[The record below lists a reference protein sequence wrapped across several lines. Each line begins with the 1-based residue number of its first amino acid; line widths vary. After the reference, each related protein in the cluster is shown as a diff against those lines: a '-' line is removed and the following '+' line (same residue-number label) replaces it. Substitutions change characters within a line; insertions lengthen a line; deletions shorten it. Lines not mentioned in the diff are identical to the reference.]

1 MTSQIALTDQ
11 IVSPRAAGYII
22 VGMATLGLNDNFIP
36 HIASDGSLWQFHL
49 LRGTLALMVLCA
61 IATLGWGTLRP
72 KRPWAVF
79 GRSLFQAGSMLIYF
93 GCLAIL
99 PIGIVVAGL
108 FTSPI
113 FVLLIAM
120 IFQGKRVGWVRSL
133 SIIMG
138 FAGAILVIRPDP
150 AALDLVVFLPML
162 AGLLYAIGAI
172 ATRAWCEG
180 ESTLT
185 LSAGFFAM
193 LALFGAVGCL
203 LLPAAATG
211 AAGFAKRGWMPL
223 NADLMFWIVVQTALA
238 LVGIFCLF
246 RGYQVGEASH
256 VAVYEYSLL
265 IFASG
270 WAWYLWG
277 DLVSPVAMV
286 GMALIALAGIII
298 VARRSV

>member
-133 SIIMG
+133 AIIMG

-203 LLPAAATG
+203 LLP
-211 AAGFAKRGWMPL
+211 AGFAKRGWMPL